1 MRQRFYRFAGQAV
14 VRRASVRTIL
24 YGLAQQKQSRHR
36 QPMTDYDTQALD
48 ELRRWQHE
56 MQRGPGLWNRATSGV
71 QRKINSYIPEKV
83 HASVTAV
90 IKQMTRAVLGGS
102 NITASAPLLEGSFE
116 ERETR
121 VRATVDRYR
130 KTAAVEGGIT
140 GAGGFLLGLADF
152 PLLLSIKLKMLFE
165 IAALYGFSGEDYRER
180 LYLLHIFQLA
190 FSSDAHR
197 ADVYRQMQRWHEQS
211 ATLPSSIDDFD
222 WRKFQQEYRDY
233 IDLAKLAQL
242 LPIIG
247 APVGVIVNNSLLKK
261 LGVTAMNAYRMR
273 WFERPALTDASSA
286 QP

>member
-1 MRQRFYRFAGQAV
+1 
-14 VRRASVRTIL
+14 
-24 YGLAQQKQSRHR
+24 
-36 QPMTDYDTQALD
+36 MTAYDTQALE
-48 ELRRWQHE
+48 ELRRWQYE
-56 MQRGPGLWNRATSGV
+56 MQRAPGLWNRATSGV

-102 NITASAPLLEGSFE
+102 NFIASAPLLEGSLE
-116 ERETR
+116 DRESR
-121 VRATVDRYR
+121 VRATVGRYR
-130 KTAAVEGGIT
+130 KTAAIEGGIT
-140 GAGGFLLGLADF
+140 GAGGFLMGLADF
-152 PLLLSIKLKMLFE
+152 PLLLSIKLKLLFE

-197 ADVYRQMQRWHEQS
+197 ADVYRKMQHWQEQT
-211 ATLPSSIDDFD
+211 ATLPGSIDEFD

-242 LPIIG
+242 LPVIG
-247 APVGVIVNNSLLKK
+247 APVGVIVNNSLLRK

-273 WFERPALTDASSA
+273 WFERPALPDASRKPHA
-286 QP
+286 FQ

>member
-1 MRQRFYRFAGQAV
+1 MSA
-14 VRRASVRTIL
+14 
-24 YGLAQQKQSRHR
+24 
-36 QPMTDYDTQALD
+36 YDTQALE
-48 ELRRWQHE
+48 ELRRWQYD

-90 IKQMTRAVLGGS
+90 IKQMTRAVLNGS
-102 NITASAPLLEGSFE
+102 NFTASTPLTEGSLE
-116 ERETR
+116 EREAR

-152 PLLLSIKLKMLFE
+152 PLLLSIKLKLLFE

-180 LYLLHIFQLA
+180 LYLLHIFQLS

-197 ADVYRQMQRWHEQS
+197 ADVYQRMQRWHEQS
-211 ATLPSSIDDFD
+211 SHMPSSIDDFD

-242 LPIIG
+242 LPVIG

-261 LGVTAMNAYRMR
+261 LGLTAMNAYRMR
-273 WFERPALTDASSA
+273 WFERPALTESHTL
-286 QP
+286 